1 MSLTSQDKPIALGD
15 FSEWTGTIDELKGLV
30 SEKALTGETMLLNM
44 GPQHPSTHGVLRVVL
59 ELEGEQ
65 IISCIPDIGF
75 LHTGIEKNMEA
86 KTYEKSIVMTDRM
99 DYLNPMGNG
108 LVYNLAIEKLCDLDV
123 PPRAQ
128 IVRVILAELTRLNS
142 HLVWLGIHG
151 LDLGVTTTMTYCF
164 REREVLLDIFEL
176 VSGQRMMSTY
186 FRPGGLWRD
195 LPAEF
200 EDAVQYVLRT
210 FPDKIDDYEKL
221 LTRNPIFVD
230 RTQGIGFMSAEEA
243 IAYGLSG
250 PTLRGS
256 GVNFD
261 IRKAQ
266 PYSSYEQFDFDV
278 PLGAHGDVYD
288 RYLVRI
294 EEMRQSLRIIEQGL
308 KKLPKGPFRSNNRKY
323 APPPRSELGQ
333 SMEAVIHH
341 FKLWTEGFRPPV
353 GEVYMA
359 IEGPRGE
366 LGCFLAS
373 DGSPNPA
380 RVHFRDPSFV
390 HVSALQ
396 KMAKNHYLA
405 DLVAIIGSIDIVLG
419 GCDR

>member
-1 MSLTSQDKPIALGD
+1 MTSSDKPRDIALGD
-15 FSEWTGTIDELKGLV
+15 FSEWQGSVEDLKGLV
-30 SEKALTGETMLLNM
+30 TEKAFTGESMLLNM
-44 GPQHPSTHGVLRVVL
+44 GPQHPSTHGVLRLLL
-59 ELEGEQ
+59 ELEGEEVLT
-65 IISCIPDIGF
+65 CMPDVGF

-108 LVYNLAIEKLCDLDV
+108 LVYNLAIEKIADLDV
-123 PPRAQ
+123 PLRAQ
-128 IVRVILAELTRLNS
+128 YIRVILAELTRINS

-151 LDLGVTTTMTYCF
+151 LDLGVTSTMTYCF

-195 LPAEF
+195 IPEEFPA
-200 EDAVQYVLRT
+200 AVQNVLDT
-210 FPDKIDDYEKL
+210 FPAKIDDYEAI
-221 LTRNPIFVD
+221 LTNNPVFID
-230 RTQGIGFMSAEEA
+230 RTQGIGFMSDQEA
-243 IAYGLSG
+243 ISYGLAG
-250 PTLRGS
+250 PTLRAS
-256 GVNFD
+256 GINYD
-261 IRKAQ
+261 IRKAA
-266 PYSSYEQFDFDV
+266 PYSSYDHFEFDV
-278 PLGAHGDVYD
+278 PVGQHGDVYD
-288 RYLVRI
+288 RYLLRM
-294 EEMRQSLRIIEQGL
+294 EEMRQSLRIIKQAMD
-308 KKLPKGPFRSNNRKY
+308 KLPKGPVRSENRKY
-323 APPPRSELGQ
+323 APPPRAELGR

-341 FKLWTEGFRPPV
+341 FKLWTEGFKPPK

-373 DGSPNPA
+373 DGTPNPM

-390 HVSALQ
+390 HIGALR
-396 KMAKNHYLA
+396 KMAKGHLLA